1 VGSICP
7 PGAELSV
14 TIEEVVMVTFVST
27 LIFGAVLGF
36 MLEQQVGVPLV
47 KWSRVKRMRMRILRR
62 NGENPWSALL
72 RDDEE

>member
-1 VGSICP
+1 
-7 PGAELSV
+7 
-14 TIEEVVMVTFVST
+14 MVTFVST

-62 NGENPWSALL
+62 NGENPWAALL
-72 RDDEE
+72 RDDE

>member
-1 VGSICP
+1 
-7 PGAELSV
+7 
-14 TIEEVVMVTFVST
+14 MVTFIST

-72 RDDEE
+72 RDDE

>member
-1 VGSICP
+1 
-7 PGAELSV
+7 
-14 TIEEVVMVTFVST
+14 MVTFVST

-36 MLEQQVGVPLV
+36 MLEKQVGVPLV

-62 NGENPWSALL
+62 RGENPWSALL